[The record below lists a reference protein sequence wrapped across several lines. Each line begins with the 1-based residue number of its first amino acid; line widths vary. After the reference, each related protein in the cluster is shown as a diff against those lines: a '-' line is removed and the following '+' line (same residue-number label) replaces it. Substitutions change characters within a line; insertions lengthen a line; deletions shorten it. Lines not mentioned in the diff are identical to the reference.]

1 MDVLVMVG
9 QLFLSLSILVVLHE
23 LGHFVPAKLFGAK
36 VEKFYLFFDPWFE
49 LFKFKK
55 GDTEYGIGWLPLGG
69 YVKIAGMID
78 ESFDQDQMSKEPQPW
93 EFRSKPA
100 WQRMIIMIGGVT
112 VNFILGFFIWAM
124 VLYTWGQDILPA
136 ESAKYGIEADSM
148 AQALGLR
155 NGDIITGVN
164 SEPITNFS
172 ALRRDIIIKQAK
184 TIQVT
189 RNGNAVDVPVSREHL
204 IEMGGYRGDFV
215 LPRFPFLVDTVL
227 PNSASEKAG
236 ITKGDRI
243 IGVNDQSTPYFYDFV
258 KSVRKLKNE
267 EATIAVLR
275 NSDTLQLNATI
286 SEEGKIG
293 AGPPPLNQLLDF
305 KHVDYEFAASLPA
318 GFNRG
323 VQAVGDMITS
333 FGLMFSGSVKA
344 KDSLGSF
351 ITIGKL
357 FSGYWDWKR
366 FWTLTALLSLVL
378 GFMNF
383 LPIPLLDGG
392 HVMFLLYEMIT
403 GRPPNEKFQEIAHLI
418 GLVLIVSLMIFA
430 IGLDIGRE
438 LGLV

>member
-1 MDVLVMVG
+1 MVG
-9 QLFLSLSILVVLHE
+9 QLLLSLSILVVLHE
-23 LGHFVPAKLFGAK
+23 LGHFIPAKLFGTK

-55 GDTEYGIGWLPLGG
+55 GETEYGIGWLPLGG

-78 ESFDQDQMSKEPQPW
+78 ESFDKEQMDKPPQPW

-100 WQRMIIMIGGVT
+100 WQRLIIMVGGVT
-112 VNFILGFFIWAM
+112 VNFILGFLLWAM
-124 VLYTWGQDILPA
+124 VLYTWGQDILPPQN
-136 ESAKYGIEADSM
+136 AKYGIEADSM
-148 AQALGLR
+148 ALALGLR

-164 SEPITNFS
+164 KEPIDNFS

-184 TIQVT
+184 TIQVI
-189 RNGNAVDVPVSREHL
+189 RNKNEVDVPVSKEHL
-204 IEMGGYRGDFV
+204 IKMGGYRGDFV
-215 LPRFPFLVDTVL
+215 LPRFPFKVDTVL
-227 PNSASEKAG
+227 PKQPAEKAG
-236 ITKGDRI
+236 VLKGDHI
-243 IGVNDQSTPYFYDFV
+243 IGINDQPTPYFYDFV
-258 KSVRKLKNE
+258 KAVRKIKNE
-267 EATIAVLR
+267 EATIVLLR
-275 NSDTLQLNATI
+275 NADTLQLKATV
-286 SEEGKIG
+286 SEEGRIG
-293 AGPPPLNQLLDF
+293 AGPPPLNQQLDF
-305 KHVDYEFAASLPA
+305 EHVDYEFWESLPA
-318 GFNRG
+318 GYNRG

-333 FGLMFSGSVKA
+333 FALMFKGTVKA

-378 GFMNF
+378 GFMNI

-392 HVMFLLYEMIT
+392 HVVFLLYEMIA

-418 GLVLIVSLMIFA
+418 GLVIIVALMLFA

-438 LGLV
+438 LGWV